1 MKGEINMNYEDKKIV
16 GIVASNVEPS
26 IALNVIGHLAIS
38 IGKYSGKEKK
48 RKNIITDKSGIEHL
62 GISQFPFIIT
72 KVKSGKLKNAIELA
86 KQNPN
91 LMVADY
97 PREML
102 ETRTDNELVN
112 SIESKEN
119 EKLEYLGAIIYGNTE
134 DVDQITGKYQLWR
147 LD

>member
-1 MKGEINMNYEDKKIV
+1 MNYEDKKIV
-16 GIVASNVEPS
+16 GIIASNVEPS

-38 IGKYSGKEKK
+38 IGKYSGPEIMGKK
-48 RKNIITDKSGIEHL
+48 TITDKSGIDHM

-72 KVKSGKLKNAIELA
+72 KVKAGKLKNAIDLA

-91 LMVADY
+91 LIVADY
-97 PREML
+97 PRDML
-102 ETRTDNELVN
+102 DTRTDAELVA

-134 DVDQITGKYQLWR
+134 DVNEITGKFQLWR